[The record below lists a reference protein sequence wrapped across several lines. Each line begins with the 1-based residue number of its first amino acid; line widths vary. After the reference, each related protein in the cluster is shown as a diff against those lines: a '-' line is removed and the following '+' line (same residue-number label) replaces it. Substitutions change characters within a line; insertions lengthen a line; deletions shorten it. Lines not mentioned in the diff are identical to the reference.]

1 MANGFSK
8 KMAELLEKMDDKVLA
23 AKINAAIDMLKNE
36 DYDELAKKLRKVD
49 KNEIMEKLDEIDDKK
64 LKELKLDK
72 SELRQ
77 KMNSIDLD
85 AVQKLLGENG
95 PEIISKIKDII
106 K

>member
-8 KMAELLEKMDDKVLA
+8 KMAELLEKMDNKVLA
-23 AKINAAIDMLKNE
+23 SKINAAIDMLKNE
-36 DYDELAKKLRKVD
+36 NYEELTKKLKKVD
-49 KNEIMEKLDEIDDKK
+49 KNEIMEKLNEIDEEK

-72 SELRQ
+72 SELKQ